1 MIHIIRYVGA
11 DFAACGEE
19 FEEAVVLGGTA
30 IDEANCKACC
40 DECGVEPGAPGAG
53 QDRIKYRYTIT
64 LLCDE
69 QLSYKQR
76 EYLEST
82 VESHIGY
89 PANVHA
95 EPEEV
100 PVDENG
106 DEV

>member
-1 MIHIIRYVGA
+1 MIHIIKHAYAER
-11 DFAACGEE
+11 AACGED
-19 FEEAVVLGGTA
+19 FEEAVVLGGGKTH
-30 IDEANCKACC
+30 EANCKACC
-40 DECGVEPGAPGAG
+40 DECGVEPGRADA
-53 QDRIKYRYTIT
+53 DRARVKYRYTIT

-69 QLSYKQR
+69 RLSHKQR

-82 VESHIGY
+82 IESHVGY